1 MGRVRQQVHVQ
12 IAVAVIIEEEGLG
25 GKAVEVEAVL
35 LGAVG
40 ERAVPVVD
48 VEDVVP
54 VHREKVDAGDV
65 DVDEAVPV
73 DVGHGD
79 AGLPAVGIGDA
90 GPVGDVLEPIISL
103 VQVQPVGSDVRGEIE
118 VGQAVVVDVT
128 HRYSATVV
136 VVHVGEDVERGIV
149 GQPVGERDAGAAR
162 RQELEQDRKSTRLN
176 SSHTVISYA
185 VFCLKKKNKRI
196 KNHPDH
202 KTTYT

>member
-1 MGRVRQQVHVQ
+1 MFFFSSRRRHTRLQGDWSS
-12 IAVAVIIEEEGLG
+12 
-25 GKAVEVEAVL
+25 
-35 LGAVG
+35 
-40 ERAVPVVD
+40 D
-48 VEDVVP
+48 VCSSDLVP

-79 AGLPAVGIGDA
+79 GGLPAVGISHT

-103 VQVQPVGSDVRGEIE
+103 IHVQPVGPDVRSEVE

-162 RQELEQDRKSTRLN
+162 RQEVEQLRLAGAAAAGDGYG
-176 SSHTVISYA
+176 H
-185 VFCLKKKNKRI
+185 
-196 KNHPDH
+196 
-202 KTTYT
+202 

>member
-54 VHREKVDAGDV
+54 VLREKVDAGDV

-73 DVGHGD
+73 DVGAGD
-79 AGLPAVGIGDA
+79 SGLPSSAFSNTA
-90 GPVGDVLEPIISL
+90 PVA
-103 VQVQPVGSDVRGEIE
+103 E
-118 VGQAVVVDVT
+118 VADW
-128 HRYSATVV
+128 
-136 VVHVGEDVERGIV
+136 I
-149 GQPVGERDAGAAR
+149 
-162 RQELEQDRKSTRLN
+162 
-176 SSHTVISYA
+176 
-185 VFCLKKKNKRI
+185 
-196 KNHPDH
+196 
-202 KTTYT
+202 

>member
-128 HRYSATVV
+128 HRYFTSN
-136 VVHVGEDVERGIV
+136 VGPNRLYLNKGDYRFEDV
-149 GQPVGERDAGAAR
+149 
-162 RQELEQDRKSTRLN
+162 
-176 SSHTVISYA
+176 
-185 VFCLKKKNKRI
+185 
-196 KNHPDH
+196 
-202 KTTYT
+202 